1 MASRSLGVLTIDLI
15 ARIGGFTQ
23 GMDKAARDADK
34 AAKEIEKRL
43 LVIGTA
49 ANAVGTAIGEYIR
62 KGIDLALNAFPE
74 LIDQVS
80 KFQDI
85 AEKTGASAQG
95 LADLAVAAGV
105 AGTDMETIAT
115 ASVKLTKNLTDG
127 SKATS
132 AALKALGIDIKDF
145 KQLAPEQQ
153 MVALSDALDKFRDGS
168 GKTAVAVDTLGKS
181 GADLLPFLKALKE
194 IGTVRILTDE
204 QIQAADN
211 YADQLARNKTE
222 LQLMAGAAATQ
233 VIPVM
238 SALTSLLTDVA
249 KEILNVSKEASGL
262 GVNNGVRVFAQS
274 AGEFIAQM
282 LDYFK
287 TSKAEF
293 GALTDFFVANGQAAA
308 AALKGNFAEVSR
320 IAEDYRQ
327 KNGLDRLGRKIAGD
341 AGAAAGRTYV
351 QQFRDQIA
359 SGARTAFASLD
370 PRRVDLGASG
380 KPKDTRSPLN
390 YSGAGSGGGSK
401 DDPTKKLLDNQLKE
415 LDRYINAEKDLM
427 AERNKFLDL
436 YNGQGLLSIKDYFDK
451 QAAIRDEAT
460 QNQIAAYDKQID
472 ALRKYQASATKA
484 TDRADAEGKI
494 NDLLDK
500 QAKLQRDAGNAAL
513 EAGFKMTEAQKKYAD
528 TIAETNA
535 RLLELQGE
543 IGKAAAIRFDIQ
555 NEGLLKLFSAEG
567 NQEMLEKVARIKEL
581 TVAQANL
588 NQLSSDYS
596 LIQGQLQVQ
605 EDRIALAQQLGTQ
618 GEIDGLV
625 KLGEIRR
632 ESYEQLKKI
641 VDEYRALAIL
651 SDNKQ
656 MILQSEQLRLQL
668 ERLGAELDPLAQK
681 FNEMFAD
688 KFGEAFSS
696 IIDGTKSVKEALRD
710 MVNSFIAEL
719 AKLAAKDVFKSLL
732 SGGGSATGGFGFD
745 LGSLLSGL
753 FGGGRANGGPVAP
766 NTLYRVN
773 ERGPELFSAA
783 NGDQFLMTGASG
795 GRVIPNGSARGSGV
809 TNINVTVSGM
819 VDNRTRSQIA
829 QDISVQQRNAR
840 RFA

>member
-1 MASRSLGVLTIDLI
+1 MAGSRSLGTLTIDLI

-23 GMDKAARDADK
+23 GMDKASRDADK

-62 KGIDLALNAFPE
+62 KGIDLALNAFPD

-153 MVALSDALDKFRDGS
+153 MVALSDALDKFRDGT

-181 GADLLPFLKALKE
+181 GAELLPFLKALKE

-233 VIPVM
+233 VIPTM
-238 SALTSLLTDVA
+238 SALTGLLTDLA
-249 KEILNVSKEASGL
+249 KEILSVSKEASGL

-287 TSKAEF
+287 TSKEEF
-293 GALTDFFVANGQAAA
+293 KALTDFFVSTGQAAA
-308 AALKGNFAEVSR
+308 ATLKGNFAEAAK
-320 IAEDYRQ
+320 IADDYRQ
-327 KNGLDRLGRKIAGD
+327 RNNLDRFGRKVAGD

-351 QQFRDQIA
+351 QQFKDQIA
-359 SGARTAFASLD
+359 AGARTAFASLD
-370 PRRVDLGASG
+370 PRRVDLGTNG
-380 KPKDTRSPLN
+380 KPKDTRPPLN
-390 YSGAGSGGGSK
+390 YAGAGSGSK

-415 LDRYINAEKDLM
+415 LDRYINGEKDLL

-436 YNGQGLLSIKDYFDK
+436 YNGQGLLSIKDYFDAQK
-451 QAAIRDEAT
+451 NIRDEAT
-460 QNQIAAYDKQID
+460 QNQIEAYDKQIE
-472 ALRKYQASATKA
+472 ALRKYQASAAKA
-484 TDRADAEGKI
+484 TDRAEAEGKI

-513 EAGFKMTEAQKKYAD
+513 EAGFKMADAQKKYAD

-555 NEGLLKLFSAEG
+555 NEGLTKLFSAEG

-588 NQLSSDYS
+588 NQLSSEYS

-605 EDRIALAQQLGTQ
+605 EDRIALAQQMGTK
-618 GEIDGLV
+618 GELDGLV
-625 KLGEIRR
+625 QLGEARR
-632 ESYEQLKKI
+632 SSYDQLKGIAEQYERIAQASGDPK
-641 VDEYRALAIL
+641 
-651 SDNKQ
+651 
-656 MILQSEQLRLQL
+656 MILQAEQLRLQL
-668 ERLGAELDPLAQK
+668 ERLKAELDPLADK

-688 KFGEAFSS
+688 KFGQAFDS

-719 AKLAAKDVFKSLL
+719 AKMAAKDVFKSLL

-773 ERGPELFSAA
+773 ERGPEMFSAA
-783 NGDQFLMTGASG
+783 NGDQFLMTGTQG
-795 GRVIPNGSARGSGV
+795 GRVIPNGGGRSGV
-809 TNINVTVSGM
+809 TNINVTVPGM

-840 RFA
+840 RFS